1 MLSVTVFRDGFENT
15 SLTGWAARTYQ
26 GASAAPSWGVNGV
39 KRYSGGQS
47 AFVAG
52 PGRSTYADGQ
62 HTSIIRQNVSLA
74 GYGTAQLTFK
84 YLINTEAGYDFF
96 SVNVIGADGRA
107 TNVFR
112 DSGDHDGDGWRSKTL
127 SLNNFAGKSGLGIEL
142 RFDSDDS
149 LVKEAPSGVW
159 VDDVRLS
166 ADTRASTGTIRGT
179 VFDDADGDRVRDSGE
194 APLPGWT
201 VYLDRNQNRRRDS
214 GEWWRTTDGAG
225 RYSFGGV
232 APGTHYVVQEARS
245 GFVQTSPVRASVTQS
260 SQFHI
265 TVGYE
270 DSGFTSA
277 QRSILSEAVRRWTRV
292 VVGDLPSVN
301 DDGLTIDDV
310 YVDAAARDIDGR
322 GGVLAQASPSA
333 YRDGEGPGGALPY
346 RGQIEV
352 DAADLAALEQSGQLL
367 DVLTHELAHVL
378 GFGTMW
384 EEQGLLRDV
393 GCSNPRFTGAVAT
406 AQYNAAFGRGDTSV
420 PVENEGG
427 PGTHDTHWRESVFGN
442 EMMTGFVDTGG
453 NPISR
458 VTIGALADLG
468 YVVDLGAADAYAA
481 PGRPPA
487 SAPSGVAHV
496 VTVRAGQTRSGIDF
510 GNRRSNPRP
519 TIASL
524 SDSPDPATP
533 GSPLKLTANGVADPG
548 GSVAKVGF
556 YRESNGVAGLQTG
569 SGGDTLV
576 ATDSSSAGGY
586 TATVSTAG
594 LAARAYTYYA
604 LATDNTGATSAT
616 GTAAAKTTHTL
627 QSAGSL
633 SGTVYRDANNN
644 GSRNTGEAGV
654 AGVRVFLD
662 ADGDDRLDSGERTA
676 VTDSAGVYRFSP
688 LAAGNYTVRMVT
700 PLGYKR
706 ATPSAGEHAV
716 QVSSGRAVGGKD
728 FGLLPLGNI
737 TGRVFNDL
745 DRDGQKDG
753 NEPGVANFRV
763 YVDANSNGRF
773 DSSERSVLT
782 ESNGT
787 YSLKNLVAGTYVVRS
802 VLQTG
807 WRWTQ
812 PSPVYRVTLGI
823 GQSRSGHN
831 FGVAR

>member
-1 MLSVTVFRDGFENT
+1 MLSVTVFRDGFENP

-26 GASAAPSWGVNGV
+26 GASAAPKWGVNSA
-39 KRYSGGQS
+39 KRYSGAQS

-62 HTSIIRQNVSLA
+62 HTSIVRQNVSLA
-74 GYGTAQLTFK
+74 GYGSAQLTFK
-84 YLINTEAGYDFF
+84 YFINTEAGYDFF

-112 DSGDHDGDGWRSKTL
+112 DSGDEGDDGWRSKTL
-127 SLNNFAGKSGLGIEL
+127 NLNSFAGKSGLGIEL

-166 ADTRASTGTIRGT
+166 ADTRAATGTIRGT

-201 VYLDRNQNRRRDS
+201 VYLDRNQNRRRDT
-214 GEWWRTTDGAG
+214 GEWWRTTDSAG
-225 RYSFGGV
+225 HYSFGGV
-232 APGTHYVVQEARS
+232 APGTHYVVQEVRS
-245 GFVQTSPVRASVTQS
+245 GFVQTSPVRASVTQA

-270 DSGFTSA
+270 DSSFTSA
-277 QRSILSEAVRRWTRV
+277 QRSILSAAVKRWTRV
-292 VVGDLPSVN
+292 VVGDLPSVT
-301 DDGLTIDDV
+301 DDGLTIDDLF
-310 YVDAAARDIDGR
+310 VDAAARDIDGR

-333 YRDGEGPGGALPY
+333 YRDGDGPAGDLPY

-352 DAADLAALEQSGQLL
+352 DRADLRALEQSGQLL

-384 EEQGLLRDV
+384 EEEGLIRDV
-393 GCSNPRFTGAVAT
+393 GSSNPRFTGPVAT
-406 AQYNAAFGRGDTSV
+406 AQYNAAFGRSDSSV

-427 PGTHDTHWRESVFGN
+427 PGTHDTHWRESAFGN

-458 VTIGALADLG
+458 VTVGALADLG
-468 YVVDLGAADAYAA
+468 YVVDLAAADAYAA

-496 VTVRAGQTRSGIDF
+496 VTVGAGQTRSGVDF
-510 GNRRSNPRP
+510 GNRRSNQPP
-519 TIASL
+519 TISSL
-524 SDSPDPATP
+524 SDSPDPAAP
-533 GSPLKLTANGVADPG
+533 GATITLTANGVADPG

-586 TATVSTAG
+586 TATLSTAG
-594 LAARAYTYYA
+594 LSARTYTYYA

-616 GTAAAKTTHTL
+616 GTSATKATHTL
-627 QSAGSL
+627 QSPGSIAG
-633 SGTVYRDANNN
+633 TIYRDANDN
-644 GSRNTGEAGV
+644 GARNTGEAGV
-654 AGVRVFLD
+654 AGVRVYLD
-662 ADGDDRLDSGERTA
+662 ANGNDRLDSGERTA
-676 VTDSAGVYRFSP
+676 VTDSAGGYRFSP
-688 LAAGNYTVRMVT
+688 LAAGNYTVRVVT
-700 PLGYKR
+700 PPGYKR
-706 ATPSAGEHAV
+706 SAPSAGEHVAAV
-716 QVSSGRAVGGKD
+716 GSGSAVGGKD
-728 FGLLPLGNI
+728 FALLPLGTI

-753 NEPGVANFRV
+753 NELGVANFRV
-763 YVDANSNGRF
+763 YVDANDNGRF
-773 DSSERSVLT
+773 DSGERSVLS
-782 ESNGT
+782 EANGT
-787 YSLKNLVAGTYVVRS
+787 YSLKDLGAGGYVVRS
-802 VLQTG
+802 VLQSG
-807 WRWTQ
+807 WRSTQ
-812 PSPVYRVTLGI
+812 ASPVYRVTLGI
-823 GQSRSGHN
+823 GQTRSGQN